1 MAEHML
7 KMVGLSKDRVQA
19 LLSGGSAKRP
29 KSPSDY
35 SGTSGLQR
43 HDRVA
48 KAYEMV
54 KAGAVVATACQ
65 SWGVRIAEVDQ
76 FARTNGQPLV
86 GTYHARSESKSRIG
100 YELAIKDGIQKA
112 VKDAGVTRE
121 AIYAYA
127 RRYRLP
133 PPERA
138 KFL

>member
-29 KSPSDY
+29 KFPSDY
-35 SGTSGLQR
+35 TDTNGLKR

-76 FARTNGQPLV
+76 FAKTNNQPLV
-86 GTYHARSESKSRIG
+86 STYHARSESKSRVG
-100 YELAIKDGIQKA
+100 YELAIKVGMQKA

-138 KFL
+138 RFL

>member
-19 LLSGGSAKRP
+19 LLSGGSARRP
-29 KSPSDY
+29 KVPSDY
-35 SGTSGLQR
+35 SDNSGLKR

-54 KAGAVVATACQ
+54 RAGAVVATACQ

-86 GTYHARSESKSRIG
+86 GTFHARSESKSRVG
-100 YELAIKDGIQKA
+100 YELAVKDGIQKA

>member
-19 LLSGGSAKRP
+19 LLYGGEAKRP
-29 KSPSDY
+29 KSPSNY
-35 SGTSGLQR
+35 EHTSGLKR
-43 HDRVA
+43 HDRAA

-76 FARTNGQPLV
+76 FAKTNGQPLV
-86 GTYHARSESKSRIG
+86 GTFHARSESKSRVG
-100 YELAIKDGIQKA
+100 YELAIKVGMQKA

-138 KFL
+138 KFV

>member
-19 LLSGGSAKRP
+19 LLSGGSARRP
-29 KSPSDY
+29 KPPSAYTDN
-35 SGTSGLQR
+35 SGLKR

-76 FARTNGQPLV
+76 FARTNGQPIV
-86 GTYHARSESKSRIG
+86 GTFHARSESKSRIG
-100 YELAIKDGIQKA
+100 YELAVKDGMQKA

-138 KFL
+138 KFQ

>member
-19 LLSGGSAKRP
+19 LLSGGPVKRP
-29 KSPSDY
+29 KPASAYTDNSD
-35 SGTSGLQR
+35 LKR

-76 FARTNGQPLV
+76 FARTNGQPIV
-86 GTYHARSESKSRIG
+86 GTFHARSESKSRIG
-100 YELAIKDGIQKA
+100 YELAVKDGMQKA

-138 KFL
+138 KFQ

>member
-19 LLSGGSAKRP
+19 LLSGGPVKRP
-29 KSPSDY
+29 KPASDY
-35 SGTSGLQR
+35 TDTSFLKR

-76 FARTNGQPLV
+76 FARTNGHPLV
-86 GTYHARSESKSRIG
+86 GAFHARSESKSRIG
-100 YELAIKDGIQKA
+100 YELAIKEGMQKA
-112 VKDAGVTRE
+112 AVMAGVTRE

-138 KFL
+138 KFV

>member
-29 KSPSDY
+29 KHPSDY
-35 SGTSGLQR
+35 TDNAGLKR

-76 FARTNGQPLV
+76 FAKTNGHPLV
-86 GTYHARSESKSRIG
+86 GTFHARSESKSRIG
-100 YELAIKDGIQKA
+100 YELAVKDGMQKA

>member
-54 KAGAVVATACQ
+54 KAGAIVATACQ

-86 GTYHARSESKSRIG
+86 GTFHARSESKSRIG

>member
-19 LLSGGSAKRP
+19 LLSGGPVKRP
-29 KSPSDY
+29 KPASDY
-35 SGTSGLQR
+35 TDTSFLKR

-76 FARTNGQPLV
+76 FARTNGQPIV
-86 GTYHARSESKSRIG
+86 GTFHARSESKSRIG
-100 YELAIKDGIQKA
+100 YELAVKDGMQKA

-121 AIYAYA
+121 SIYAYA

>member
-1 MAEHML
+1 
-7 KMVGLSKDRVQA
+7 
-19 LLSGGSAKRP
+19 
-29 KSPSDY
+29 
-35 SGTSGLQR
+35 
-43 HDRVA
+43 
-48 KAYEMV
+48 MV

-76 FARTNGQPLV
+76 FARTNGQPIV
-86 GTYHARSESKSRIG
+86 GTFHARSESKSRIG
-100 YELAIKDGIQKA
+100 YELAVKDGMQKA